1 VTHFSKKQ
9 LNILK
14 HTIYLIVM
22 NSVLEKVPG
31 NKEHAKIKA
40 KHHASIL
47 KINLHKTDNL
57 KSKIKKK
64 VKPNLEVN

>member
-1 VTHFSKKQ
+1 
-9 LNILK
+9 
-14 HTIYLIVM
+14 M